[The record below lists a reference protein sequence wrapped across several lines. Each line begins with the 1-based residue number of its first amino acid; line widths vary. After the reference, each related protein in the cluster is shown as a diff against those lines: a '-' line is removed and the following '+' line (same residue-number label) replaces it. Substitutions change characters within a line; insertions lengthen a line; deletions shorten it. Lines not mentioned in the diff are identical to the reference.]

1 MIYVMKRSNK
11 IRLIRHYARKVA
23 AVVGLLLFLVSV
35 SAADG
40 SVAVAAVGVAI
51 SAVIILFS
59 NVDRIIAEEEKLD
72 RYKKVID
79 ALNRARHE

>member
-1 MIYVMKRSNK
+1 MKRSNK
-11 IRLIRHYARKVA
+11 IRLVRHYARKVA

>member
-1 MIYVMKRSNK
+1 MKRSNK